1 MEGRRILQ
9 PELFMKKK
17 PLDFDKITTYPIR
30 ERQHKV
36 KLQDFGDVTS
46 PVNSLSDFAKTLPTI
61 LKAKDLRE
69 LVDLTIS
76 AVEKKKGVIFA
87 IGGHVIKCGLGPY
100 LIELMKRKVLTAI
113 ACNGSVAIH
122 DFELAM
128 IGETSEDV
136 AETLE
141 TGMFGMVE
149 ETGKYMNEALIEGA
163 AQGIGAGQALGEM
176 VLKKEFPNRE
186 ISILAQG
193 IELGIPVTV
202 HVTVGG
208 DTIHQHPSADGGAI
222 GETSYLDFQRFA
234 GLLPVLNDGGV
245 FINIGSAVIMP
256 EVFLKA
262 LTVARN
268 LSAPVE
274 NFTTANFDMIQ
285 HYRPAVNVL
294 SRPTNAGGKSFA
306 FTGHHEIMI
315 PLLVRL
321 ILEHLK

>member
-1 MEGRRILQ
+1 
-9 PELFMKKK
+9 MKKK
-17 PLDFDKITTYPIR
+17 PIDFSKVRTYPIR
-30 ERQHKV
+30 ERKHKV
-36 KLQDFGDVTS
+36 KLDDFGDVTS
-46 PVNSLSDFAKTLPTI
+46 RVGSVTDFVDSLPRI
-61 LKAKDLRE
+61 LKAQELRE
-69 LVDLTIS
+69 LVGFIAA
-76 AVEKKKGVIFA
+76 AVEKKRGVIFA

-100 LIELMKRKVLTAI
+100 LIELMRRGVLTAI

-128 IGETSEDV
+128 IGETSEEV
-136 AETLE
+136 GETLG

-149 ETGKYMNEALIEGA
+149 ETGRFMNEALIEGA

-193 IELGIPVTV
+193 IEIGVPVTV

-208 DTIHQHPSADGGAI
+208 DTIHQHPKADGGAI
-222 GETSYLDFQRFA
+222 GETSYRDFQKLA
-234 GLLPVLNDGGV
+234 GLLPLLSNGGV
-245 FINIGSAVIMP
+245 FVNIGSAVVMP

-268 LSAPVE
+268 VHGPVE
-274 NFTTANFDMIQ
+274 DFVTANFDMIQ
-285 HYRPAVNVL
+285 HYRPVVNVL
-294 SRPTNAGGKSFA
+294 SRPVETGGRSFA

-321 ILEHLK
+321 LLEKLVLH